1 MLARKVLHSHHTRL
15 FFFSDDSFCF
25 PDTICS
31 LLFCSR
37 AFAINVYRLF
47 CLFALWSCFSFK
59 IEKKKNRKKQLCS
72 SHFSFSFF
80 FFSPSSFFFLFFFFF
95 FTQQKFFFF
104 LICFL
109 YFTQHKLFLIFPLF
123 RFIIFA
129 FFFPGK
135 VHF

>member
-59 IEKKKNRKKQLCS
+59 IGEKKRTGKNS
-72 SHFSFSFF
+72 FAAPTSHSAF
-80 FFSPSSFFFLFFFFF
+80 FFSLLLLFFFFK
-95 FTQQKFFFF
+95 T
-104 LICFL
+104 CFL